1 MSYANFGPNYEVVQV
16 INQAPATVKVPTSL
30 LGAAV
35 TSIDLIRLNDG
46 VTALPLTVGPGTW
59 IFRGKCFFN
68 PPAGAVDVQY
78 AQVVIVDTDSGDVV
92 ASSACLGAAK
102 FVAAQDNVL
111 IPMNV
116 DVIIIHAVAN
126 TYSLQIR
133 SNGVTA
139 ECQMGPIGGLNS
151 TLRAYKISA

>member
-1 MSYANFGPNYEVVQV
+1 MSYANFGPTYEVVQV
-16 INQAPATVKVPTSL
+16 INAAPATVKIGVSGL
-30 LGAAV
+30 ADAV
-35 TSIDLIRLNDG
+35 TSTDIILLADG
-46 VTALPLTVGPGTW
+46 VTAVPLTVGTGTW
-59 IFRGKCFFN
+59 IFRGKCVFN

-78 AQVVIVDTDSGDVV
+78 AQLVIVDTDSGDVV

-111 IPMNV
+111 VHMNV
-116 DVIIIHAVAN
+116 DVIITHAAAN
-126 TYSLQIR
+126 TYSLRLR

-139 ECQMGPIGGLNS
+139 ECQMGPIGGANS